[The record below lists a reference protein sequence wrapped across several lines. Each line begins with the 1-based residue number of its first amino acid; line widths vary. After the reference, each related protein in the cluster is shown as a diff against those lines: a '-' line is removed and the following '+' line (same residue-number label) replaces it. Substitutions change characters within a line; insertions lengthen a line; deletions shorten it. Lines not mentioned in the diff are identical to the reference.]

1 MSGRPQTHRESTLRR
16 RQALLD
22 AAVEV
27 VAERG
32 VGAPTH
38 RAVAARAGLPLATTS
53 YFFDSLD
60 DLLMAAMRQF
70 TAETISRSEEL
81 AAFLGAD
88 QITPEQAAD
97 AFVDLLVAQPTWR
110 LVAQFEAYMEAS
122 RRDDARI
129 EINKVLDTFVTTA
142 SKALAAAGLEEPD
155 AAALAFIAL
164 ADGFS
169 LQRIVRG
176 EPDPATIKDAF
187 RRLLAS
193 YR

>member
-32 VGAPTH
+32 VGATTH

>member
-1 MSGRPQTHRESTLRR
+1 MRGRPQSHRESTLRR
-16 RQALLD
+16 RQALLE

-32 VGAPTH
+32 VGATTH

-60 DLLMAAMRQF
+60 DLLMAAMRHF
-70 TAETISRSEEL
+70 TAETINRSEQL
-81 AAFLGAD
+81 AAFLVANE
-88 QITPEQAAD
+88 ITPEQAID
-97 AFVDLLVAQPTWR
+97 AFVELLLAQPTWR

-122 RRDDARI
+122 RRDDART
-129 EINKVLDTFVTTA
+129 EITKVLDAFLTTA
-142 SKALAAAGLEEPD
+142 STALAAVGVEEPD

-164 ADGFS
+164 ADGFA

-176 EPDPATIKDAF
+176 TADPATIKDAF